1 MSQNSL
7 NLIAISVF
15 LMTFSILLGPLI
27 HLSPTIPA
35 LATFTILAFATVDTF
50 NWENKGTKL
59 ILDWIANFSPQHRQR
74 IIHHEAGHFLVA
86 HLLKFK
92 VLYYTLNV
100 WEALKQNQ
108 SGQGGVTIEDHQF
121 TSQLN
126 EANLNTHILDRY
138 CTIWMAGIVAEELVF
153 NDAVGGLDDKQKLA
167 AILQG
172 LGLSELAYTQ
182 KKRFYAL
189 QAKNLIQENWSA
201 YQALVKAMGLGLS
214 VSACIEAI
222 ETCCPGKYEVNHDY

>member
-1 MSQNSL
+1 MNQNSL

-27 HLSPTIPA
+27 HLSPTVPA
-35 LATFTILAFATVDTF
+35 LATFTILVIATVDTLSWQ
-50 NWENKGTKL
+50 NQGAKL
-59 ILDWIANFSPQHRQR
+59 ILDWVAHFSPQHRQR

-86 HLLKFK
+86 HLLEFK
-92 VLYYTLNV
+92 VLDYTLNV
-100 WEALKQNQ
+100 WETLKQSK
-108 SGQGGVTIEDHQF
+108 SGQVGVTIEDRQF
-121 TSQLN
+121 TSQLK
-126 EANLNTHILDRY
+126 EANLNNHILDRY

-153 NDAVGGLDDKQKLA
+153 NDAVGGFDDQQKLA
-167 AILQG
+167 AILQS

-189 QAKNLIQENWSA
+189 QAKNLLQENWSA

-214 VSACIEAI
+214 VSACIETI
-222 ETCCPGKYEVNHDY
+222 EL

>member
-15 LMTFSILLGPLI
+15 LITFSILLGPLI

-35 LATFTILAFATVDTF
+35 LTTFAVLAVATVDTL
-50 NWENKGTKL
+50 NWQNKGMRL
-59 ILDWIANFSPQHRQR
+59 IQDWIANFSPQHRQR

-86 HLLKFK
+86 HLLEFQ
-92 VLYYTLNV
+92 VLDYTLTV
-100 WEALKQNQ
+100 WDTLKQNQ
-108 SGQGGVTIEDHQF
+108 SGQGGVTIEEHQF
-121 TSQLN
+121 TSQLKQ
-126 EANLNTHILDRY
+126 ANLNTHILDRY

-153 NDAVGGLDDKQKLA
+153 NDAVGGLDDRQKLA

-172 LGLSELAYTQ
+172 LGFSELAYTQ

-201 YQALVKAMGLGLS
+201 YQALVRAMSLGLS

-222 ETCCPGKYEVNHDY
+222 ETYSTTR